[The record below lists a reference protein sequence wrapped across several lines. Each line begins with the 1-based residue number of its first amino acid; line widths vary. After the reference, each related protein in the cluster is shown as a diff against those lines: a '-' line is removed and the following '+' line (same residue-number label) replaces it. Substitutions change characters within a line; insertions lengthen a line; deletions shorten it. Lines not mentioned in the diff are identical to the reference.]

1 MAKKKYKEWGFFG
14 KKKKKMMMTL
24 SYSCLVLDEKI
35 QDKFIWIQKMIQKT
49 YENGTLRKEFCFLFF
64 RVFFF
69 FSFIYRKEF
78 CMLSRLRID

>member
-1 MAKKKYKEWGFFG
+1 MII
-14 KKKKKMMMTL
+14 L
-24 SYSCLVLDEKI
+24 SYNSLFLYREI

-69 FSFIYRKEF
+69 LVLFTEKNFV
-78 CMLSRLRID
+78 CCQD